1 MSEFKLDYYKLPKL
15 SSNIFNYSFDLK
27 NSTIQ
32 NEPLLSLGFYYYL
45 HQTKDKMEILNDDK
59 YKNKDFYLVVNNF
72 EHKVNDY
79 VNDIQYN
86 TKKYFNIN
94 DKEKQILSRAFYK
107 LWEILFLFDILP
119 NKESILTSHLAEG
132 PGAFVQAT
140 IMFRDKFNSNLS
152 KQDKYCAIT
161 LDENNKEV
169 PNLNKKKLEC
179 YSNKTAQRYYQHKFS
194 KNDNGDL
201 TKLNVINNYVN
212 NLKKFNDKAT
222 LVTADGG
229 FVWKNENYQEQESY
243 KLLLGEIITAI
254 KIQKEGGTFVLKVFD
269 IFTKLTIKLICII
282 QSFYEDVF
290 IYKPFLS
297 RSSNSEKYI
306 IAKNFKKNN
315 NYSNNLL
322 KLENLLEDINKLEQN
337 KYIFDIVSDY
347 EIPDELFKTIVKMNK
362 YLINVQFT
370 NINKIITYIDKKD
383 YFGEQYHNLRN
394 KQIEA
399 SIFWSKTFY
408 LKNSEEIEKK
418 RKELLKDI

>member
-1 MSEFKLDYYKLPKL
+1 MKIIK
-15 SSNIFNYSFDLK
+15 
-27 NSTIQ
+27 
-32 NEPLLSLGFYYYL
+32 
-45 HQTKDKMEILNDDK
+45 
-59 YKNKDFYLVVNNF
+59 
-72 EHKVNDY
+72 
-79 VNDIQYN
+79 
-86 TKKYFNIN
+86 
-94 DKEKQILSRAFYK
+94 
-107 LWEILFLFDILP
+107 
-119 NKESILTSHLAEG
+119 
-132 PGAFVQAT
+132 
-140 IMFRDKFNSNLS
+140 
-152 KQDKYCAIT
+152 
-161 LDENNKEV
+161 V

-306 IAKNFKKNN
+306 IAKTLKK
-315 NYSNNLL
+315 
-322 KLENLLEDINKLEQN
+322 
-337 KYIFDIVSDY
+337 IV
-347 EIPDELFKTIVKMNK
+347 II
-362 YLINVQFT
+362 LI
-370 NINKIITYIDKKD
+370 IY
-383 YFGEQYHNLRN
+383 
-394 KQIEA
+394 
-399 SIFWSKTFY
+399 
-408 LKNSEEIEKK
+408 
-418 RKELLKDI
+418 